1 MMNLREMV
9 EAQEKNFNPRTNLLE
24 EVAHSPGYHT
34 RIPDGVRVSATRTN
48 IYYALA
54 LLKLGGEKECVRAV
68 AVTRSVLAQQ
78 VTDPYDAA
86 YGICLARRKFGD
98 GLRKSSSRSRKSAS
112 VTSGAV
118 SPACRL
124 KGPRSL
130 RRN

>member
-54 LLKLGGEKECVRAV
+54 LLKLGGEKECARAA

-86 YGICLARRKFGD
+86 YGIWPWYCEEPVAKMAPPDWISSARRSVTCSGST
-98 GLRKSSSRSRKSAS
+98 GSRSGRN
-112 VTSGAV
+112 
-118 SPACRL
+118 SP
-124 KGPRSL
+124 
-130 RRN
+130 RR